1 MAKRNLDSAYKQWSD
16 AYGGMEW
23 NEYLRLVQE
32 SPEAGQ
38 WVKEMAALLSKE
50 PSP

>member
-1 MAKRNLDSAYKQWSD
+1 VAKKNLEHAYKQWSD

-23 NEYLRLVQE
+23 KEYLRLVQE

-38 WVKEMAALLSKE
+38 WVREVASLLSKG
-50 PSP
+50 PS